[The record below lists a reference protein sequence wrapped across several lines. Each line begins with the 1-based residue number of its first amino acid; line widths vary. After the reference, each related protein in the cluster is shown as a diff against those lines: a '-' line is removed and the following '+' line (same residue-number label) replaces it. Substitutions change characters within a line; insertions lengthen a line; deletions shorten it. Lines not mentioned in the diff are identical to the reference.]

1 MRDTFCSLTF
11 RVSCLLSSRLFRIEF
26 FDDYFDDPLRPAT
39 QVNFQVLSRFV
50 EVYHIHY
57 RIHANFSGISHVMY
71 RYPLFSAVM
80 GTGMNF
86 FVLTSLALLAW
97 FRFFANKWYKLY
109 DNVDTRASS
118 PSSSLASSDNE
129 EDDEEVPKKV
139 QKEKKLRLGE
149 QKKETPVNESRP
161 RSKSAKSSSRSVILD
176 QAVEDIKEGSKDNE
190 AQLSEL
196 CDVMK

>member
-1 MRDTFCSLTF
+1 
-11 RVSCLLSSRLFRIEF
+11 
-26 FDDYFDDPLRPAT
+26 
-39 QVNFQVLSRFV
+39 
-50 EVYHIHY
+50 
-57 RIHANFSGISHVMY
+57 MY
-71 RYPLFSAVM
+71 RYPLFSAVV

-109 DNVDTRASS
+109 DNAETRASS

-129 EDDEEVPKKV
+129 EEDEEDPKKA
-139 QKEKKLRLGE
+139 QNEKKLSE

-161 RSKSAKSSSRSVILD
+161 RSKGAKSSSRSVILD
-176 QAVEDIKEGSKDNE
+176 EAVQDIKEGVEKDDG
-190 AQLSEL
+190 QLKEL

>member
-1 MRDTFCSLTF
+1 M
-11 RVSCLLSSRLFRIEF
+11 
-26 FDDYFDDPLRPAT
+26 
-39 QVNFQVLSRFV
+39 

-57 RIHANFSGISHVMY
+57 RIHANFSGLSHVMY
-71 RYPLFSAVM
+71 RYPLFSAVV

-109 DNVDTRASS
+109 ENSETRASS

-129 EDDEEVPKKV
+129 EEDEENLKKV

-149 QKKETPVNESRP
+149 QKKETPMNESRP
-161 RSKSAKSSSRSVILD
+161 SSKGAKSSSRSVILD
-176 QAVEDIKEGSKDNE
+176 EAVQDIKEGVEKDDG
-190 AQLSEL
+190 QLKEL

>member
-1 MRDTFCSLTF
+1 M
-11 RVSCLLSSRLFRIEF
+11 
-26 FDDYFDDPLRPAT
+26 
-39 QVNFQVLSRFV
+39 

-109 DNVDTRASS
+109 EDVDTRASS